1 MKHQHL
7 SPAKLS
13 IPKRRCAWPFALM
26 LILASCIGSIGAGK
40 KGMDASDWHAKWIG
54 FDGTEQTNLLQNAYS
69 GFEGVY
75 TSISW
80 IWFPEGEPEKSAKLG
95 MYYFRREI
103 VIPDSKPAV
112 KEVHFEF
119 AGDSE
124 CRAWLNG
131 VELGSKQG
139 VHQVRD
145 VDVTYHLIR
154 GTNVL
159 CLMGVNSGTKPK
171 PAGVIAYMEVEFIR
185 GDAYMYWTD
194 ENWKVSQTAPDGWT
208 GPKFDDSKWVNAKA
222 LGKVGMEPWG
232 SLRVPEKRW
241 QPARYLRKD
250 FVVDKKLKKAT
261 VSFCGLGWSE
271 LYLNGKKVGDDFL
284 SPAISDYSKQ
294 VLYLTYD
301 VKKQL
306 RQGTNTFGAILGNG
320 TYYAPRSEVITGK
333 PSSGWPKMRLQLRLE
348 YSDGTVKEVVSDE
361 SWLLTIQGP
370 IRANNVYDGEEYDA
384 NYDLGNWNRPGYAA
398 MRFDVPGVDGRG
410 PWQAAQVVSAPSG
423 KLVAQSSNPFRI
435 SKARKSISINEPN
448 PGTFIFDMGTN
459 FAGWCQLKVQGPA
472 LAQVVLRH
480 ATRLK
485 PDGTL
490 DLTESNG
497 VKATDLYV
505 LRGQGDEVWEPRFTC
520 HKFRYVE
527 VTGYPGKPTRDAI
540 TARVLTEYPEDL

>member
-1 MKHQHL
+1 L
-7 SPAKLS
+7 AVSRTVAIIVSLVS
-13 IPKRRCAWPFALM
+13 ICDATAM
-26 LILASCIGSIGAGK
+26 TK
-40 KGMDASDWHAKWIG
+40 KGLKADDWHAQWIG
-54 FDGTEQTNLLQNAYS
+54 FDGVEQTNLLENAYS

-80 IWFPEGEPEKSAKLG
+80 IWFPEGEPEKSAKPG
-95 MYYFRREI
+95 TYYFRREI

-119 AGDSE
+119 AGESE

-131 VELGSKQG
+131 VELGSKKG
-139 VHQVRD
+139 VHQVKD

-159 CLMGVNSGTKPK
+159 CLMGVNSGAKPK
-171 PAGVIAYMEVEFIR
+171 QAGVLAYMEVEFIR

-194 ENWKVSQTAPDGWT
+194 ENWKVSEKAPDGWT

-232 SLRVPEKRW
+232 SLRVPETRR
-241 QPARYLRKD
+241 QPARYLRKN

-271 LYLNGKKVGDDFL
+271 LSLNGKKVGEDVL
-284 SPAISDYSKQ
+284 SPAISDYSKKVFFQ
-294 VLYLTYD
+294 TYD

-306 RQGTNTFGAILGNG
+306 QEGTNTFGVILGNG

-333 PSSGWPKMRLQLRLE
+333 FNAGWPKMRLHLRLE
-348 YSDGTVKEVVSDE
+348 YSDGTLSEVVSDE

-370 IRANNVYDGEEYDA
+370 IRVNNVYDGEEYDA
-384 NYDLGNWNRPGYAA
+384 NFDLGDWAKPGYNAA
-398 MRFDVPGVDGRG
+398 RFDVAGGRG
-410 PWQAAQVVSAPSG
+410 PWQSAKLVSAPSG
-423 KLVAQSSNPFRI
+423 ELVSWKSKPLQI
-435 SKARKSISINEPN
+435 SKTCKPVSISEPN
-448 PGTFIFDMGTN
+448 PGTYILDMGTN
-459 FAGWCQLKVQGPA
+459 VTGWCQLKVQGPA
-472 LAQVVLRH
+472 LTQISLRH
-480 ATRLK
+480 ATKLK

-490 DLTESNG
+490 DLTDSNG
-497 VKATDLYV
+497 VKATDIYV
-505 LRGQGDEVWEPRFTC
+505 LRGQGEEIWEPRFTC

-527 VTGYPGKPTRDAI
+527 VAGYPGKPTKDSI
-540 TARVLTEYPEDL
+540 TARVLSNSPDGL